1 MHERRRIFPQVCPM
15 AILSSRLVIP
25 AVLIAAIPAGIALAQ
40 APAMFH
46 HERPS
51 ADMIARLQ
59 EGRIAMAKAALKLS
73 DSQLKLWAPL
83 EEQIRAAIADR
94 AKARAER
101 EQARQAAP
109 NKDLAERL
117 ELRSQA
123 MTQRAERMKA
133 FTAAF
138 KSLYA
143 SLTDEQ
149 KPLAGLVLR
158 AIGGPHHHHHRF
170 SHREQQ

>member
-1 MHERRRIFPQVCPM
+1 M
-15 AILSSRLVIP
+15 AMLSSRLVIP
-25 AVLIAAIPAGIALAQ
+25 AILIAAIPAGIALAQ

-46 HERPS
+46 HERLS
-51 ADMIARLQ
+51 ADTIARLQ
-59 EGRIAMAKAALKLS
+59 EGRIAMAKTALKLS

-83 EEQIRAAIADR
+83 EVQIRAAIADR

-109 NKDLAERL
+109 SKDLAERL

-123 MTQRAERMKA
+123 MTQRAERMKE

-158 AIGGPHHHHHRF
+158 AIRGQHHHHHRF
-170 SHREQQ
+170 LHREEQ